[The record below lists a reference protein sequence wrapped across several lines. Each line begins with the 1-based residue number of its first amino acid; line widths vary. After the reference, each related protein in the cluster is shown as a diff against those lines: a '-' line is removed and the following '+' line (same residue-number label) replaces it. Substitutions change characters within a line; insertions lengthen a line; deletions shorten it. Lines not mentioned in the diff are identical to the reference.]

1 MEKAIVDILHQV
13 KNVVTHRS
21 LTFQEYLA
29 ASPERSANAADQ
41 IIALAEELMQVKA
54 ARIAQLEAEGP
65 KAYYEDGSLV
75 IVLPRDGKEDF
86 HNFGEW
92 RVQILRT
99 DKQEVIKSLK
109 LEGPANKDGFIHY
122 IYATPAEMCQR
133 PEGTYIS
140 EEEAVILKQRIAE
153 ATAAEFGDDD

>member
-1 MEKAIVDILHQV
+1 MDKATVDILHQV
-13 KNVVTHRS
+13 KEVVTHPR
-21 LTFQEYLA
+21 LNFQEYLA
-29 ASPERSANAADQ
+29 ASPMRSANAADQ

-75 IVLPRDGKEDF
+75 IVLHRNGKEDF
-86 HNFGEW
+86 KNFGEW
-92 RVQILRT
+92 DAMIRCT
-99 DKQEVIKSLK
+99 NNPNVIKSLK
-109 LEGPANKDGFIHY
+109 LEGPANKDGFIYY

-140 EEEAVILKQRIAE
+140 EEEAVILEQRIAE
-153 ATAAEFGDDD
+153 AYAAEFGDDD

>member
-1 MEKAIVDILHQV
+1 MHKATATLLEHV
-13 KNVVTHRS
+13 KSVVSHPHMD
-21 LTFQEYLA
+21 FQELFS
-29 ASPERSANAADQ
+29 SPERTAIAADQ

-75 IVLPRDGKEDF
+75 FVLLRNGKEDF
-86 HNFGEW
+86 NNFGEW
-92 RVQILRT
+92 HAQILRT
-99 DKQEVIKSLK
+99 DKLEVIKSLK
-109 LEGPANKDGFIHY
+109 LEGPTDKDGFINY

-153 ATAAEFGDDD
+153 AYTAEFGDDDY